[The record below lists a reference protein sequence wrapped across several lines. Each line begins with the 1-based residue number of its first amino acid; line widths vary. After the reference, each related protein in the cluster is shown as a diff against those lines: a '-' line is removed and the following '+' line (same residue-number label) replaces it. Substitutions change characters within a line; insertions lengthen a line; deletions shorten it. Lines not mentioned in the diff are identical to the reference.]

1 MGLGSGRIAPILPIR
16 VALSPAMNH
25 LLDLLQYYGLAF
37 VFINVLALQAGFPV
51 PAYPTLIVT
60 GALAA
65 RGNYSLAALLA
76 TAVGASLIADIGWY
90 SVGRRVGGPVLR
102 TLCRISLSPDSCV
115 RQTES
120 IFTRWGAQS
129 LMVAKFIPGFASVA
143 TAMAGVLRVPLWRF
157 LPADAIGATLWS
169 GVAIALGYIFRNAI
183 DDVLVVLQEMGKIGL
198 GLIVLAFAAYVFWK
212 WLQRRRFIRQLVMD
226 RITVDEV
233 RRLMDEGNI
242 GMVIDVRSPMAQEIT
257 GRIPGAVTVD
267 PQNMTFDLVAV
278 EPQSEV
284 VVYCACP
291 NEATAVKVAKAL
303 QQHGFKRVR
312 PLHGGID
319 AWIAAGHDVER

>member
-1 MGLGSGRIAPILPIR
+1 MGLGSGGRAPILPIR

>member
-1 MGLGSGRIAPILPIR
+1 
-16 VALSPAMNH
+16 MNH

-37 VFINVLALQAGFPV
+37 VFINVLALQAGLPV

-65 RGNYSLAALLA
+65 RGGYSLPALLG
-76 TAVGASLIADIGWY
+76 TAVAASLIADLSWY
-90 SVGRRVGGPVLR
+90 SLGRRVGGPVLR

-115 RQTES
+115 RQTEA

-157 LPADAIGATLWS
+157 VPADAIGAALWS

-183 DDVLVVLQEMGKIGL
+183 DDVLTVLQELGKIGL
-198 GLIVLAFAAYVFWK
+198 VLIVLAFITYVFWK
-212 WLQRRRFIRQLVMD
+212 WLQRKRFIRQLIMD
-226 RITVDEV
+226 RISVDEV
-233 RRLMDEGNI
+233 RRLMDEGRM
-242 GMVIDVRSPMAQEIT
+242 GMVIDVRSPMSQQVT

-267 PQNMTFDLVAV
+267 PQNLKYDLIAV

-291 NEATAVKVAKAL
+291 NEATAAKVAKAL
-303 QQHGFKRVR
+303 IQHGFKRVR

-319 AWIAAGHDVER
+319 AWIEAGHEVEY

>member
-1 MGLGSGRIAPILPIR
+1 MD
-16 VALSPAMNH
+16 H
-25 LLDLLQYYGLAF
+25 LLDLLQHYGLAF
-37 VFINVLALQAGFPV
+37 VFINVLALQAGLPF

-60 GALAA
+60 GALAS
-65 RGNYSLAALLA
+65 RGGYSLPALLA
-76 TAVGASLIADIGWY
+76 TAVGASLLADLAWY

-157 LPADAIGATLWS
+157 IPADAIGATLWA
-169 GVAIALGYIFRNAI
+169 GVAISLGYIFRNAI
-183 DDVLVVLQEMGKIGL
+183 DDVLEVLQDLGKIGL
-198 GLIVLAFAAYVFWK
+198 VLIVLAFFAYVFWK
-212 WLQRRRFIRQLVMD
+212 WLQRRRFIRQLIMD
-226 RITVDEV
+226 RISVDEV
-233 RRLMDEGNI
+233 RSLIDAGRI
-242 GMVIDVRSPMAQEIT
+242 GMVVDVRSPMAQEIT

-278 EPQSEV
+278 EPRGEV

-312 PLHGGID
+312 PLYGGID
-319 AWIAAGHDVER
+319 AWIAAGHEVER

>member
-1 MGLGSGRIAPILPIR
+1 
-16 VALSPAMNH
+16 MNH

-65 RGNYSLAALLA
+65 RGNYSLAALLG
-76 TAVGASLIADIGWY
+76 TAVAASLIADIGWY

-157 LPADAIGATLWS
+157 VPADAIGATLWS
-169 GVAIALGYIFRNAI
+169 GVAIALGYLFRDAI
-183 DDVLVVLQEMGKIGL
+183 DDVLALLQEMGKIGL
-198 GLIVLAFAAYVFWK
+198 VLIVLAFAAYVFWK

-226 RITVDEV
+226 RISVDEV

-319 AWIAAGHDVER
+319 AWIAAGHDVEY

>member
-1 MGLGSGRIAPILPIR
+1 
-16 VALSPAMNH
+16 MNH

-37 VFINVLALQAGFPV
+37 VFINVLALQAGLPV

-60 GALAA
+60 GALAS
-65 RGNYSLAALLA
+65 RGGYSLPALLA
-76 TAVGASLIADIGWY
+76 TAVAASLIADLAWY

-157 LPADAIGATLWS
+157 VPADAIGATLWA
-169 GVAIALGYIFRNAI
+169 GVAISLGYVFRNAI
-183 DDVLVVLQEMGKIGL
+183 DDVLDVLQQLGKIGL
-198 GLIVLAFAAYVFWK
+198 GMIVVAFVAYVFWK
-212 WLQRRRFIRQLVMD
+212 WLQRKRFIRQLIMD

-233 RRLMDEGNI
+233 RRMMDEGNI
-242 GMVIDVRSPMAQEIT
+242 GMVIDVRSPMSQGIT

-267 PQNMTFDLVAV
+267 PENMTFDLVAV
-278 EPQSEV
+278 EPRSEV

>member
-1 MGLGSGRIAPILPIR
+1 M
-16 VALSPAMNH
+16 AMNH

-37 VFINVLALQAGFPV
+37 VFINVLALQAGLPV

-60 GALAA
+60 GALAS
-65 RGNYSLAALLA
+65 RGGFSLPALLG
-76 TAVGASLIADIGWY
+76 TAVAASLIADLAWY
-90 SVGRRVGGPVLR
+90 STGRRFGGPVLR

-120 IFTRWGAQS
+120 IFTRWGARS
-129 LMVAKFIPGFASVA
+129 LMVAKFVPGFASVA

-157 LPADAIGATLWS
+157 IPADAIGAALWS

-183 DDVLVVLQEMGKIGL
+183 DDVLAVLQEMGKIGL
-198 GLIVLAFAAYVFWK
+198 TLIVLAFIAYVFWK
-212 WLQRRRFIRQLVMD
+212 WLQRKRFIRQLIMD
-226 RITVDEV
+226 RISVDEV
-233 RRLMDEGNI
+233 RQLMDEGKI
-242 GMVIDVRSPMAQEIT
+242 GMVIDVRSPMSQEIT

-267 PQNMTFDLVAV
+267 PQNITFDLVAV

-291 NEATAVKVAKAL
+291 NEASAVKVAKAL
-303 QQHGFKRVR
+303 VQHGFKRVR

>member
-1 MGLGSGRIAPILPIR
+1 
-16 VALSPAMNH
+16 MNH

-37 VFINVLALQAGFPV
+37 VFINVLALQAGLPV

-183 DDVLVVLQEMGKIGL
+183 DDVLAVLQEMGKIGL
-198 GLIVLAFAAYVFWK
+198 ALVVLGFVAYVFWK
-212 WLQRRRFIRQLVMD
+212 WLQRKRFIRQLVMD
-226 RITVDEV
+226 RISVDEV
-233 RRLMDEGNI
+233 RRLMDEGNV

>member
-1 MGLGSGRIAPILPIR
+1 
-16 VALSPAMNH
+16 MNH
-25 LLDLLQYYGLAF
+25 LLDLLQHYGLAF
-37 VFINVLALQAGFPV
+37 VFINVLALQAGLPV

-65 RGNYSLAALLA
+65 RGGYSLPALLG
-76 TAVGASLIADIGWY
+76 TAVAASLIADLCW
-90 SVGRRVGGPVLR
+90 SSLGRRVGGPVLR

-129 LMVAKFIPGFASVA
+129 LIVAKFIPGFASVA
-143 TAMAGVLRVPLWRF
+143 TAMAGVLRIPLWRF
-157 LPADAIGATLWS
+157 IPADAIGAALWS
-169 GVAIALGYIFRNAI
+169 GVAIALGYIFHNAI
-183 DDVLVVLQEMGKIGL
+183 DDVLAVLQEMGKIGL
-198 GLIVLAFAAYVFWK
+198 VLIVLAFAAYVFWK
-212 WLQRRRFIRQLVMD
+212 WLQRKRFIRQLVMD
-226 RITVDEV
+226 RISVDEV
-233 RRLMDEGNI
+233 RRLMDEGRM
-242 GMVIDVRSPMAQEIT
+242 GMVIDVRSRMSQQVT

-267 PQNMTFDLVAV
+267 PQNLKYDLIAVA
-278 EPQSEV
+278 PQSEV

-291 NEATAVKVAKAL
+291 NEATAAKVAKAL
-303 QQHGFKRVR
+303 IQHGFKRVR

>member
-1 MGLGSGRIAPILPIR
+1 
-16 VALSPAMNH
+16 MNH

-37 VFINVLALQAGFPV
+37 VFINVLALQAGLPF

-60 GALAA
+60 GALAS
-65 RGNYSLAALLA
+65 RGGYSLPALLA
-76 TAVGASLIADIGWY
+76 TAVAASLIADLAWY
-90 SVGRRVGGPVLR
+90 STGRRIGGPVLR
-102 TLCRISLSPDSCV
+102 TLCRVSLSPDSCV

-157 LPADAIGATLWS
+157 IPADAIGATLWA
-169 GVAIALGYIFRNAI
+169 GVAISLGYIFRNAI
-183 DDVLVVLQEMGKIGL
+183 DDVLDVLQAMGKIGL
-198 GLIVLAFAAYVFWK
+198 GLIVLAFVAYVFWK
-212 WLQRRRFIRQLVMD
+212 WLQRKRFIRQLIMD
-226 RITVDEV
+226 RISVDEV
-233 RRLMDEGNI
+233 RTLIDEGRI
-242 GMVIDVRSPMAQEIT
+242 GMVIDVRSPMSQEIT

-267 PQNMTFDLVAV
+267 PQNMKFDLVAV

-291 NEATAVKVAKAL
+291 NEATAVAVAKAL
-303 QQHGFKRVR
+303 VQHGFKRVR

-319 AWIAAGHDVER
+319 AWIAAGNDVER

>member
-1 MGLGSGRIAPILPIR
+1 
-16 VALSPAMNH
+16 MNH

-37 VFINVLALQAGFPV
+37 VFINVLALQAGLPV

-65 RGNYSLAALLA
+65 RGGYSLPALLG
-76 TAVGASLIADIGWY
+76 TAVAASLIADLSWY
-90 SVGRRVGGPVLR
+90 SLGRRVGGPVLR

-115 RQTES
+115 RQTEA

-157 LPADAIGATLWS
+157 VPADAIGAALWS

-198 GLIVLAFAAYVFWK
+198 VLIVLAFVAYVFWK
-212 WLQRRRFIRQLVMD
+212 WLQRKRFIRQLIMD
-226 RITVDEV
+226 RISVDEV
-233 RRLMDEGNI
+233 RRLMDEGRL
-242 GMVIDVRSPMAQEIT
+242 GMVIDVRSPMSQQVT

-267 PQNMTFDLVAV
+267 PQNLKYDLIAV

-291 NEATAVKVAKAL
+291 NEATAAKVAKAL
-303 QQHGFKRVR
+303 IQHGFKRVR

-319 AWIAAGHDVER
+319 AWIEAGHEVER

>member
-1 MGLGSGRIAPILPIR
+1 
-16 VALSPAMNH
+16 MNH

-76 TAVGASLIADIGWY
+76 TAVSASLIADLGWY

-102 TLCRISLSPDSCV
+102 TLCKISLSPDSCV

-120 IFTRWGAQS
+120 IFARWGAQS

-157 LPADAIGATLWS
+157 VPADAIGATLWS

-183 DDVLVVLQEMGKIGL
+183 DDVLAVLQEMGKIGL
-198 GLIVLAFAAYVFWK
+198 MLIVLAFAAYVFWK

-233 RRLMDEGNI
+233 RRLIDEGNI

-319 AWIAAGHDVER
+319 AWIAAGHEVER

>member
-1 MGLGSGRIAPILPIR
+1 
-16 VALSPAMNH
+16 MNH

-76 TAVGASLIADIGWY
+76 TAVGASLIADLAWY

-120 IFTRWGAQS
+120 IFTRWGARS
-129 LMVAKFIPGFASVA
+129 LMVAKFVPGFASVA

-157 LPADAIGATLWS
+157 IPADAIGATLWS

-183 DDVLVVLQEMGKIGL
+183 DDVLAVLQQMGKIGL
-198 GLIVLAFAAYVFWK
+198 VLIVVAFAAYVFWK

-226 RITVDEV
+226 RISVEEV
-233 RRLMDEGNI
+233 RRLIDEGNI

-267 PQNMTFDLVAV
+267 PQNMTFDLIAV

>member
-1 MGLGSGRIAPILPIR
+1 
-16 VALSPAMNH
+16 MN

-37 VFINVLALQAGFPV
+37 VFINVLALQAGLPV

-65 RGNYSLAALLA
+65 RGGYSLPALLG
-76 TAVGASLIADIGWY
+76 TAVAASLIADLSWY
-90 SVGRRVGGPVLR
+90 SLGRRVGGPVLR

-115 RQTES
+115 RQTEA

-157 LPADAIGATLWS
+157 IPSDAIGAALWS

-183 DDVLVVLQEMGKIGL
+183 DDVLTVLQELGKIGL
-198 GLIVLAFAAYVFWK
+198 VLIVLAFFAYLFWK
-212 WLQRRRFIRQLVMD
+212 WLQRKRFIRQLIMD
-226 RITVDEV
+226 RISVDEV
-233 RRLMDEGNI
+233 RRLMDEGRL
-242 GMVIDVRSPMAQEIT
+242 GMVIDVRSPMSQQVT

-267 PQNMTFDLVAV
+267 PQNLKFDLIAV

-291 NEATAVKVAKAL
+291 NEATAAKVAKAL
-303 QQHGFKRVR
+303 IQHGFKRVR

-319 AWIAAGHDVER
+319 AWIEAGHAVEH

>member
-1 MGLGSGRIAPILPIR
+1 
-16 VALSPAMNH
+16 MNH

-37 VFINVLALQAGFPV
+37 VFINVLALQAGLPV

-65 RGNYSLAALLA
+65 RGGYSLPALLG
-76 TAVGASLIADIGWY
+76 TAVAASLIADLSWY
-90 SVGRRVGGPVLR
+90 SLGRRVGGPVLR

-115 RQTES
+115 RQTEA

-157 LPADAIGATLWS
+157 IPADAIGAALWS

-198 GLIVLAFAAYVFWK
+198 VLIVLAFVAYVFWK
-212 WLQRRRFIRQLVMD
+212 WLQRKRFIRQLIMD
-226 RITVDEV
+226 RISVDEV
-233 RRLMDEGNI
+233 RRLMDEGRL
-242 GMVIDVRSPMAQEIT
+242 GMVIDVRSPMSQQVT

-267 PQNMTFDLVAV
+267 PQNLKYDLIAV

-291 NEATAVKVAKAL
+291 NEATAAKVAKAL
-303 QQHGFKRVR
+303 IQHGFKRVR

-319 AWIAAGHDVER
+319 AWIEAGHEVER

>member
-1 MGLGSGRIAPILPIR
+1 
-16 VALSPAMNH
+16 
-25 LLDLLQYYGLAF
+25 
-37 VFINVLALQAGFPV
+37 V

-65 RGNYSLAALLA
+65 RGNYSLAALLG
-76 TAVGASLIADIGWY
+76 TAVGASLIADLAWY

-157 LPADAIGATLWS
+157 VPADAIGATLWS
-169 GVAIALGYIFRNAI
+169 GVAITLGYIFRDAI
-183 DDVLVVLQEMGKIGL
+183 DDVLAVLQETGKIGL
-198 GLIVLAFAAYVFWK
+198 VLIILAFAAYLFWK

-226 RITVDEV
+226 RISVDEV
-233 RRLMDEGNI
+233 RQLMDAGSI

-267 PQNMTFDLVAV
+267 PQNMTFDLIAV

-303 QQHGFKRVR
+303 KQHGFKRVR

>member
-1 MGLGSGRIAPILPIR
+1 
-16 VALSPAMNH
+16 MN

-37 VFINVLALQAGFPV
+37 VFVNVLALQAGLPV

-65 RGNYSLAALLA
+65 RGGYSLPALLG
-76 TAVGASLIADIGWY
+76 TAVAASLIADLSWY
-90 SVGRRVGGPVLR
+90 SLGRRVGGPVLR

-115 RQTES
+115 RQTEA

-157 LPADAIGATLWS
+157 VPADAIGAALWS

-183 DDVLVVLQEMGKIGL
+183 DDVLAVLQELGKIGL
-198 GLIVLAFAAYVFWK
+198 VLIVLAFVAYVFWK
-212 WLQRRRFIRQLVMD
+212 WLQRKRFIRQLVMD
-226 RITVDEV
+226 RISVHEV
-233 RRLMDEGNI
+233 RRLMDEGRM
-242 GMVIDVRSPMAQEIT
+242 GMVIDVRSPMSQQVT

-267 PQNMTFDLVAV
+267 PENLKYDLIAV

-291 NEATAVKVAKAL
+291 NEATAAKVAKAL
-303 QQHGFKRVR
+303 IQHGFKRVR

-319 AWIAAGHDVER
+319 AWIEAGHEVER

>member
-1 MGLGSGRIAPILPIR
+1 
-16 VALSPAMNH
+16 MNH

-37 VFINVLALQAGFPV
+37 VFVNVLALQAGFPV

-76 TAVGASLIADIGWY
+76 TAVSASLIADLGWY

-102 TLCRISLSPDSCV
+102 TLCKISLSPDSCV

-120 IFTRWGAQS
+120 IFARWGAQS

-157 LPADAIGATLWS
+157 VPADAIGATLWS

-183 DDVLVVLQEMGKIGL
+183 DDVLAVLQEMGKIGL
-198 GLIVLAFAAYVFWK
+198 MLIVLAFAAYVFWK

-233 RRLMDEGNI
+233 RRLIDEGNI

-319 AWIAAGHDVER
+319 AWIAAGHEVEH

>member
-1 MGLGSGRIAPILPIR
+1 
-16 VALSPAMNH
+16 MN
-25 LLDLLQYYGLAF
+25 LLDLLQHYGLAF
-37 VFINVLALQAGFPV
+37 VFINVLALQAGLPV

-65 RGNYSLAALLA
+65 RGGYSLPALLG
-76 TAVGASLIADIGWY
+76 TAVAASLIADLFWY
-90 SVGRRVGGPVLR
+90 SLGRRVGGPVLR

-115 RQTES
+115 RQTEA

-129 LMVAKFIPGFASVA
+129 LMIAKFIPGFASVA

-157 LPADAIGATLWS
+157 VPADAIGAALWS

-183 DDVLVVLQEMGKIGL
+183 DDVLTVLQELGKIGL
-198 GLIVLAFAAYVFWK
+198 VLIVLAFIAYVFWK
-212 WLQRRRFIRQLVMD
+212 WLQRKRFIRQLIMD
-226 RITVDEV
+226 RISVDEV
-233 RRLMDEGNI
+233 RRLMDENRL
-242 GMVIDVRSPMAQEIT
+242 GMVIDVRSPMSQQIT

-267 PQNMTFDLVAV
+267 PQNLKFDLIAV

-291 NEATAVKVAKAL
+291 NEATAAKVAKAL
-303 QQHGFKRVR
+303 IQHGFKRVR

-319 AWIAAGHDVER
+319 AWIEAGHAVEH

>member
-1 MGLGSGRIAPILPIR
+1 
-16 VALSPAMNH
+16 MN
-25 LLDLLQYYGLAF
+25 LLDLLQHYGLAF
-37 VFINVLALQAGFPV
+37 VFINVLALQAGLPV

-65 RGNYSLAALLA
+65 RGGYSLPALLG
-76 TAVGASLIADIGWY
+76 TAVAASLIADLSWY
-90 SVGRRVGGPVLR
+90 SLGRRVGGPVLR

-115 RQTES
+115 RQTEA

-157 LPADAIGATLWS
+157 VPADAIGAALWS

-183 DDVLVVLQEMGKIGL
+183 DDVLTVLQELGKIGL
-198 GLIVLAFAAYVFWK
+198 VLIAVAFIAYVFWK
-212 WLQRRRFIRQLVMD
+212 WLQRKRFIRQLVMD
-226 RITVDEV
+226 RISVDEV
-233 RRLMDEGNI
+233 RRLMDEGRM
-242 GMVIDVRSPMAQEIT
+242 GMVIDVRSPMSQQVT

-267 PQNMTFDLVAV
+267 PQNLKFDLVAV

-291 NEATAVKVAKAL
+291 NEATAAKVAKAL
-303 QQHGFKRVR
+303 IQHGFKRVR

-319 AWIAAGHDVER
+319 AWIEAGHAVER

>member
-198 GLIVLAFAAYVFWK
+198 GLIVLAFATYVFWK

>member
-1 MGLGSGRIAPILPIR
+1 
-16 VALSPAMNH
+16 MNH

-76 TAVGASLIADIGWY
+76 TAVSASLIADLGWY

-102 TLCRISLSPDSCV
+102 TLCKISLSPDSCV

-120 IFTRWGAQS
+120 IFARWGAQS

-157 LPADAIGATLWS
+157 VPADAIGATLWS

-183 DDVLVVLQEMGKIGL
+183 DDVLAVLQEMGKIGL
-198 GLIVLAFAAYVFWK
+198 MLIVLAFAAYVFWK

>member
-1 MGLGSGRIAPILPIR
+1 
-16 VALSPAMNH
+16 MNH

-37 VFINVLALQAGFPV
+37 VFINVLALQAGLPV

-60 GALAA
+60 GALAS
-65 RGNYSLAALLA
+65 RGFYSLPALLA
-76 TAVGASLIADIGWY
+76 TAVVASLIADLGWY

-102 TLCRISLSPDSCV
+102 TLCKISLSPDSCV

-143 TAMAGVLRVPLWRF
+143 TAMAGVLRISIWRF
-157 LPADAIGATLWS
+157 IPADAIGATLWS
-169 GVAIALGYIFRNAI
+169 GVAIALGYVFRNAI
-183 DDVLVVLQEMGKIGL
+183 DDVLAVLQEMGKIGIS
-198 GLIVLAFAAYVFWK
+198 LIIAVFLAYLFWK
-212 WLQRRRFIRQLVMD
+212 WLQRKRFIRQLIMD

-242 GMVIDVRSPMAQEIT
+242 GMVIDVRSPMSQEIT

-267 PQNMTFDLVAV
+267 PQNIRFDLGAV

-291 NEATAVKVAKAL
+291 NEASAVKVAKAL
-303 QQHGFKRVR
+303 MDHGFKRVR